1 MAGAVARVHL
11 GAGAGA
17 GAGLRCPGS
26 SAAPASG
33 RLRMGAGSRPAVF
46 CSLAVEAK
54 TPPITFHVGETSF
67 TLPFSPG
74 TAKGLNEAI
83 NGLFQSF
90 KERESAAR
98 PQRWKNMEFRETG
111 EDGVFLEVFCNPNA
125 YSNAF
130 QAKVLITIND
140 EKIKIASEGQL
151 SALKADI
158 DEYIAQHV

>member
-1 MAGAVARVHL
+1 MTAMAASVARVHL
-11 GAGAGA
+11 GAGAGFRCPAVATAPAPRRLSLGA
-17 GAGLRCPGS
+17 GA
-26 SAAPASG
+26 
-33 RLRMGAGSRPAVF
+33 RPAVF
-46 CSLAVEAK
+46 CSVAVEAK

-67 TLPFSPG
+67 TMPFSPG
-74 TAKGLNEAI
+74 AAKGLKEAI
-83 NGLFQSF
+83 NGLFQTF

-98 PQRWKNMEFRETG
+98 AQRWKNMEFRETG
-111 EDGVFLEVFCNPNA
+111 EDGVFFEVFCNPNA